1 MKKLLLF
8 TAFLS
13 IGAGS
18 ALKAQTILFSE
29 DFDGMPGPTAGGPG
43 TYVFPSGWFLRNVD
57 NRTPDVSVA
66 YVNEAWERREDFNF
80 NVADSCAFSTSYYS
94 PAGSSDD
101 WMWTP
106 LIGPLPGSCILNWNA
121 VTYDPSFPDGY
132 EVRIM
137 TAAQGPPTGGTG
149 VLGNQVSNST
159 VIFSTTAEATS
170 WTAHSVN
177 LNAYAGQSVYIGFRN
192 NSNDKFL
199 LLIDDVVVQQQVN
212 NDPELLSFTA
222 PSEYSEIPLQQQPS
236 IPLTAMIRNN
246 GLNSTSGVY
255 LTANVYDAANSLVFT
270 SNSATAT
277 LASGG
282 SSSFTTAAPF
292 VPSAV
297 DNYRIEYVAN
307 GSADDVTTNNMLMD
321 SISITDST
329 YARDRGAMN
338 GTLGIGAGT
347 GGFLG
352 QHFVTTQNSEL
363 TSVDIFM
370 GNIPASMQMGAA
382 VYPMVNGFPG
392 TTAIYTWPT
401 VTLTGPGSQWVHFQ
415 NAGSPIILMPDTF
428 VVLAVEVDST
438 LSVGLTNQI
447 FNNNT
452 TWVDWPGNPINPWGN
467 NEDYGSSFAKSY
479 MIRANLRSACA
490 SLSAP
495 VTATDATCGT
505 CTDGS
510 ATVTASGG
518 SPGYTYLWSPSGN
531 TATNETGLTPGT
543 YSVTV
548 TDQLGCTVT
557 TTVTVGNTCTSF
569 STDTSSVAASCATCN
584 DGTATVTVTNGTAPI
599 TYVWTNGDTTMT
611 ADSLLPGTYYVTVTD
626 ASGCSAMDS
635 VQVNF
640 TTNVYMIGA
649 NGSAGIFPNPSS
661 GNFTLAIKVPSSTDV
676 KVEIVNALGQ
686 IVYHEMRAGF
696 AGGQIPLSVNAP
708 GIYTV
713 KISTAD
719 GMTTIPVMV
728 KK

>member
-13 IGAGS
+13 ITAGS
-18 ALKAQTILFSE
+18 ALKSQTIIFSE
-29 DFDGMPGPTAGGPG
+29 DFDGIAGPTAGGAG
-43 TYVFPSGWFLRNVD
+43 TYVFPNGWFLRNVD
-57 NRTPDVSVA
+57 NRTPDPSVA

-80 NVADSCAFSTSYYS
+80 NVADSCAFSTSWYS
-94 PAGSSDD
+94 PVGAADD

-106 LIGPLPGSCILNWNA
+106 LIGPLPPSTVLNWNA
-121 VTYDPSFPDGY
+121 VSYDPSFPDGY

-137 TAAQGPPTGGTG
+137 ISAQGPPTGGTG

-159 VIFSTTAEATS
+159 VIFSTAAEATS

-212 NDPELLSFTA
+212 NDPELLSYTA
-222 PSEYSEIPLQQQPS
+222 PSEYSRIPLQQQPS
-236 IPLTAMIRNN
+236 IPLTATIRNN

-255 LTANVYDAANSLVFT
+255 LTANVYNAANSLVFT
-270 SNSATAT
+270 SNSTTAT

-321 SISITDST
+321 SIFITDST
-329 YARDRGAMN
+329 YARDRGATT
-338 GTLGIGAGT
+338 GTLGIGAGN
-347 GGFLG
+347 GGFMG

-370 GNIPASMQMGAA
+370 GNIPSSMQMGAA

-392 TTAIYTWPT
+392 TTAIYTWPN
-401 VTLTGPGSQWVHFQ
+401 VTLTGPGAQWVHFQ
-415 NAGSPIILMPDTF
+415 NPGPPIILMPDTF

-438 LSVGLTNQI
+438 LSVGLTDQI
-447 FNNNT
+447 FNTNT
-452 TWVDWPGNPINPWGN
+452 TWVDWPTNPVTPWGN

-490 SLSAP
+490 SLQAS
-495 VTATDATCGT
+495 VTTTSATCGT

-518 SPGYTYLWSPSGN
+518 TPGYTYLWSPSGN
-531 TATNETGLTPGT
+531 TSAAETGLTMGT
-543 YSVTV
+543 YTVAV
-548 TDQLGCTVT
+548 TDQLGCVAT
-557 TTVTVGNTCTSF
+557 TTVTVGNDCSSY
-569 STDTSSVAASCATCN
+569 STGTSSVMASCSTCN
-584 DGTATVTVTNGTAPI
+584 DGTATVTTTNGTNPL
-599 TYVWTNGDTTMT
+599 TYVWTNGDTTAT
-611 ADSLLPGTYYVTVTD
+611 ADSLLPGMYYVTVTD
-626 ASGCSAMDS
+626 ASGCSNTDS
-635 VQVNF
+635 VLVNF
-640 TTNVYMIGA
+640 STGVFAIGTS
-649 NGSAGIFPNPSS
+649 GSAGVFPNPSS
-661 GNFTLAIKVPSSTDV
+661 GNFTLSV
-676 KVEIVNALGQ
+676 KVDAATDMKIEVVNSLGQ

-696 AGGQIPLSVNAP
+696 AGGQIPLAVKAP

-713 KISTAD
+713 KLTTAE
-719 GMTTIPVMV
+719 GVTAIPVMV
-728 KK
+728 KN